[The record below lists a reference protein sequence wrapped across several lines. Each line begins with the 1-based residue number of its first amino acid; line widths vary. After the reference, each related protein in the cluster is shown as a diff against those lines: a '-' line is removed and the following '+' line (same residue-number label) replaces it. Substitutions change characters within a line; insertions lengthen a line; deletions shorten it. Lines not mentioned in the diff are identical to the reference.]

1 MDIVHSAKI
10 SRTRRKV
17 VACALLGLAVP
28 ALGPVAPSTAQE
40 KFPSRPIELI
50 VPTPP
55 GGGVDITG
63 RMLAEAAES
72 VFGVPV
78 VVINHPGATGGVGVG
93 RMVAAK
99 PDGYTVAYV
108 WNAPVTIVPQILP
121 VSYNL
126 QSFTPVS
133 QTTGGTPLI
142 FCVSPRFPAS
152 NGKEFIEV
160 LQRNPGKYSY
170 GNDGTGGMVQLAG
183 ERLFKPLNVKLLPVP
198 FKGAAETLQA
208 FLGGHVDV
216 YGGSVPAVGPHMKDG
231 AAKCLLVTTRERNP
245 AAPDAI
251 GAADLGLPDR
261 ATELWRGVIAPK
273 DVPADRLKILEEGF
287 RKAANTA
294 RLKEYTEKSGERVV
308 GGTSSDFQ
316 KLITSEYKDFGQ
328 LVQELGLA
336 TK

>member
-1 MDIVHSAKI
+1 MDTQHD
-10 SRTRRKV
+10 RRRYRGV
-17 VACALLGLAVP
+17 ITLSSLLGLAAIALALP
-28 ALGPVAPSTAQE
+28 AAAQE

-78 VVINHPGATGGVGVG
+78 VVVNQPGATGGVGVG

-108 WNAPVTIVPQILP
+108 WNAPVTIVPQLLP

-152 NGKEFIEV
+152 TGKEFIEV

-183 ERLFKPLNVKLLPVP
+183 ERLFKPLDVKLLPVP

-231 AAKCLLVTTRERNP
+231 AARCLLVTTRERNP

-251 GAADLGLPDR
+251 SAGDLGLPDR

-273 DVPADRLKILEEGF
+273 DVPADRLKILEDGF
-287 RKAANTA
+287 RKAAGSA

-308 GGTSSDFQ
+308 AGTSSDFQ
-316 KLITSEYKDFGQ
+316 KLIATEYKDFGQ
-328 LVQELGLA
+328 VVRELGLA